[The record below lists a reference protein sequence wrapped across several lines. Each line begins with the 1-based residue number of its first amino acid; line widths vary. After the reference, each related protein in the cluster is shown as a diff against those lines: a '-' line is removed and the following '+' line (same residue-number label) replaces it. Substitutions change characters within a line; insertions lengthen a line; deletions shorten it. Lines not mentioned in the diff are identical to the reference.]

1 MRRVSLLCSFI
12 ISFLFLEELKRTSFL
27 SAEVCLSIS
36 FVSLAFDE
44 NTFDYFLHK
53 TITTTEIVE
62 EAKRVRS
69 CCSTDGHDM
78 NVSSFISLL
87 WWWCRHFHSTHFVMC
102 ILISLMLCQWC
113 LFPHLIYSEKKGE
126 EKRRKEMRKNDKMVI
141 SLVCRLTGN
150 AWLVSSLCF
159 LPSCD
164 ASFCPKVLSMSLYAL
179 LYSVHL
185 WVITMSF
192 LLLSL
197 RSVDEEAKSL
207 EVCLCN
213 GFFLSWKTMSFVT
226 LILFII
232 LNFCSVSLQL
242 SGNQRDAEGMQE
254 VCSCQHHSKI
264 HRDE

>member
-1 MRRVSLLCSFI
+1 MTWMSLPS
-12 ISFLFLEELKRTSFL
+12 SLF
-27 SAEVCLSIS
+27 
-36 FVSLAFDE
+36 
-44 NTFDYFLHK
+44 
-53 TITTTEIVE
+53 
-62 EAKRVRS
+62 
-69 CCSTDGHDM
+69 
-78 NVSSFISLL
+78 L

-141 SLVCRLTGN
+141 SLVCGLTGN

-164 ASFCPKVLSMSLYAL
+164 ASLCPKVLSMSLYAL
-179 LYSVHL
+179 LYSIHL
-185 WVITMSF
+185 WVITTSV
-192 LLLSL
+192 LLCSL
-197 RSVDEEAKSL
+197 RSVDEEVSVYIARLSL
-207 EVCLCN
+207 QRL
-213 GFFLSWKTMSFVT
+213 LSWKTMSFVT

-242 SGNQRDAEGMQE
+242 SGNQRDVEKMQE
-254 VCSCQHHSKI
+254 VCSCQHDSKI